1 MQIDSTRFGTLEV
14 RDDTVLSFP
23 DGLIGLPGQ
32 RYALVAQSERTPFYW
47 LHSVDHPDVAVP
59 VTMPWLFFSDYEV
72 RIPDEDA
79 AQLMLGEPGSAEIFC
94 VVRAAE
100 ALEDFTI
107 NLAGPVLVNG
117 DRRIGRQ
124 IINHAG
130 GYAVR
135 QPLFAEVE
143 LNEVCAPMSEISA
156 QSCATSEVIDALSAF
171 DRVPLLNSTAR
182 SRTRWSIDWTSASAP
197 SPV

>member
-1 MQIDSTRFGTLEV
+1 MQIDSTRFGRLDV
-14 RDDTVLSFP
+14 RDDTVITFP

-47 LHSVDHPDVAVP
+47 LHSADHADVAVP

-72 RIPDEDA
+72 RVPDEDA
-79 AQLMLGEPGSAEIFC
+79 AQLLLTDPGSAEIFC

-100 ALEDFTI
+100 SLEDFTI

-117 DRRIGRQ
+117 DARLGRQ
-124 IINHAG
+124 IINDAG

-135 QPLFAEVE
+135 QPLFSEVE
-143 LNEVCAPMSEISA
+143 LNEVRTGAARSSVPA
-156 QSCATSEVIDALSAF
+156 TATS
-171 DRVPLLNSTAR
+171 
-182 SRTRWSIDWTSASAP
+182 
-197 SPV
+197 

>member
-14 RDDTVLSFP
+14 RDDTVLTFP

-79 AQLMLGEPGSAEIFC
+79 AQLMLSEPGSAEIFC

-100 ALEDFTI
+100 SLEDFTI

-143 LNEVCAPMSEISA
+143 LNEVRAGSA
-156 QSCATSEVIDALSAF
+156 RVSVPATATS
-171 DRVPLLNSTAR
+171 
-182 SRTRWSIDWTSASAP
+182 
-197 SPV
+197 

>member
-1 MQIDSTRFGTLEV
+1 MQSDSKRLGTLEV
-14 RDDTVLSFP
+14 GDDTVLSFQ

-47 LHSVDHPDVAVP
+47 LPSGDHPDVAVP

-79 AQLMLGEPGSAEIFC
+79 AQLMLSEPGSAEIFC

-100 ALEDFTI
+100 SLEDFTI

-135 QPLFAEVE
+135 PPLFAERGR
-143 LNEVCAPMSEISA
+143 NEGPAGSA
-156 QSCATSEVIDALSAF
+156 
-171 DRVPLLNSTAR
+171 RVSGP
-182 SRTRWSIDWTSASAP
+182 
-197 SPV
+197 